1 MPLSLF
7 SESDYRVYIEK
18 KLKTEEFGRGSKAKL
33 AEALGCQPSFISQVL
48 KEKNSFSLEQ
58 GFKLNEFFK
67 HSDLEKDY
75 FMTLL
80 ELGRAGSYELKT
92 YYETKRTEL
101 QKKAE
106 LVENRIKYNE
116 LSELD
121 TMAYFSNW
129 NNVLIRQLLNIP
141 EFNTKSKI
149 KEKLRLDKDEVEK
162 CLNFLTE
169 KKLILKEGNHF
180 IIGPQKLH
188 VKKGSPVAQFAN
200 AQARIQCLKKLNVGD
215 ENAVNF
221 GAQLTLSEKN
231 FKNFKLK
238 LSDLLADFH
247 KSLSDDKPEK
257 MCSLIIDFMEV

>member
-1 MPLSLF
+1 MSVSLF
-7 SESDYRVYIEK
+7 GESDYRVYIEK
-18 KLKTEEFGRGSKAKL
+18 KLKTDEFGRGSKAKL

-58 GFKLNEFFK
+58 GYKLNEFFK
-67 HSDLEKDY
+67 HSELEIDY

-80 ELGRAGSYELKT
+80 ELGRAGSHELKT
-92 YYETKRTEL
+92 YYEDKRTEL

-121 TMAYFSNW
+121 TLAYFSNW
-129 NNVLIRQLLNIP
+129 NHVLIRQLLNIP
-141 EFNTKSKI
+141 KYSSRKKI
-149 KEKLRLDKDEVEK
+149 QEKLKIDEDELEK
-162 CLNFLTE
+162 CINFLTE
-169 KKLILKEGNHF
+169 KKLILKNKDHF
-180 IIGPQKLH
+180 TIGPQKLH

-200 AQARIQCLKKLNVGD
+200 SQARIQCLKRLDVKD
-215 ENAVNF
+215 KNAVNF
-221 GAQLTLSEKN
+221 GAQLTLSDKN

-238 LSDLLADFH
+238 LSDLLAEFH